1 MNSFFYSINATIPIF
16 LLMVLGYILK
26 QIGILN
32 DEFVKVSNKFNFT
45 ITLPALLFH
54 DISTTNIR
62 ESWDLKYVLFCAI
75 VTTICFFSI
84 WILTKILMKDKSM
97 VGAFVQASFRSS
109 AAILG
114 IAFIQNICGTSGMAP
129 LMIIGTVPLYNIY
142 SVIVLTLEGS
152 TSSTEN
158 IIDKIKD
165 SLINIAK
172 NPIILAII
180 AGLIVSLIDIKFPII
195 IDKTINNLAVMASPL
210 ALIAIGAG
218 FEGKKALKKLK
229 PTIIASAIKL
239 ILQPA
244 IFLPIAILM
253 GFTDAK
259 LIALVIMLAS
269 PTTASCY
276 IMAKNMN
283 NDGVLTSSIV
293 VLTTLLSSITLTFWI
308 FILRSYNLI

>member
-16 LLMVLGYILK
+16 LVIVLGYILK
-26 QIGILN
+26 QIRVLN

-45 ITLPALLFH
+45 TTLPALLFH
-54 DISTTNIR
+54 DISTTNIK
-62 ESWDLKYVLFCAI
+62 EAWDLKYVLFCSIA
-75 VTTICFFSI
+75 TTICFFTI
-84 WILTKILMKDKSM
+84 WILTKIFMKDKSM

-114 IAFIQNICGTSGMAP
+114 IAFIQNIYGNSGMAP

-142 SVIVLTLEGS
+142 SVIVLTLEGAG
-152 TSSTEN
+152 SSTEG
-158 IIDKIKD
+158 IVDKIKH

-172 NPIILAII
+172 NPIIIAII
-180 AGLIVSLIDIKFPII
+180 AGLMVSVIDIKFPII
-195 IDKTINNLAVMASPL
+195 ITKTVSSLAAMASPL

-218 FEGKKALKKLK
+218 FEGRKALKKLK
-229 PTIIASAIKL
+229 PTIIASSIKL
-239 ILQPA
+239 LIQPA

-293 VLTTLLSSITLTFWI
+293 VLTTLLSSVTLTLWI
-308 FILRSYNLI
+308 FILKSYNLI